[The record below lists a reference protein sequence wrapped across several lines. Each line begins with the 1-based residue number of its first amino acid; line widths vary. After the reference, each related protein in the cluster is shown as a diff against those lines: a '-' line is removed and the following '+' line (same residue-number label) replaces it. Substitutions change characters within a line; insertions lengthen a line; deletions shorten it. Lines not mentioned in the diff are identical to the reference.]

1 MFFKPEDFS
10 KQWQDQTRQ
19 WQEQMEKVFVEKIN
33 EMIRNPALLTAVAK
47 SLETSFDAKSKA
59 NETIAEFMK
68 KMNIPTKHD
77 TGRILQ
83 YLQQVEARILD
94 LDEKID
100 ILNARLDRQAQ
111 AHATVPATE
120 PARSTNQPRPAAPR
134 VTAKPTAKKPAP
146 KATKP
151 SSRARRSS

>member
-10 KQWQDQTRQ
+10 RQWQDQTRQ

-33 EMIRNPALLTAVAK
+33 EMIRNPALLTAVSK
-47 SLETSFDAKSKA
+47 SIETSFDTKSKA

-111 AHATVPATE
+111 AAATAPVTE
-120 PARSTNQPRPAAPR
+120 PARGANQPRPTATR
-134 VTAKPTAKKPAP
+134 VTAKPAVKKPAP
-146 KATKP
+146 KAVKP
-151 SSRARRSS
+151 SNKARR